1 LELGEKLVKQQASE
15 ILMEWCTMILKDF
28 SITLEHDVLTS
39 CTDSGS
45 DVKRSLEQVFL
56 TMQEW
61 CILRMMHLVLAIVFG
76 SHVNRKKSKNSEM
89 REFISQCHKVVETV
103 NKSKVLKSI
112 FEANILTDFG
122 HNIKIVGLPWKTFSS
137 ASYASGIR

>member
-1 LELGEKLVKQQASE
+1 
-15 ILMEWCTMILKDF
+15 
-28 SITLEHDVLTS
+28 
-39 CTDSGS
+39 
-45 DVKRSLEQVFL
+45 
-56 TMQEW
+56 
-61 CILRMMHLVLAIVFG
+61 MMHLVLAIAFG

-103 NKSKVLKSI
+103 NKSKVLKSL